1 MHATV
6 APTQALAED
15 LAAFWGLIQRT
26 ASSDWFRVITEA
38 DLSLTQLKALMALA
52 HGSLSVKQLANLLQ
66 LSEAATS
73 RAADGLVRRGMVG
86 RRECA
91 EDRRSRR
98 LELTPDGAAVRDRV
112 IQARVSGLV
121 EFVERLTP
129 DEQAA
134 LAAAVSPIVERLP
147 RT

>member
-15 LAAFWGLIQRT
+15 LHALWGLIQRT
-26 ASSDWFRVITEA
+26 ASADWFRIISE
-38 DLSLTQLKALMALA
+38 SELTFTQMKSLMAL
-52 HGSLSVKQLANLLQ
+52 GGEVLSVKQLAGVLQ
-66 LSEAATS
+66 LSEAAAS
-73 RAADGLVRRGMVG
+73 RAADGMVRRGLVA
-86 RRECA
+86 RTECA

-98 LELTPDGAAVRDRV
+98 LKLTEEGAAMRDR
-112 IQARVSGLV
+112 IIEARVSGLV

-134 LAAAVSPIVERLP
+134 LSAAVSPIVQRLP
-147 RT
+147 KI